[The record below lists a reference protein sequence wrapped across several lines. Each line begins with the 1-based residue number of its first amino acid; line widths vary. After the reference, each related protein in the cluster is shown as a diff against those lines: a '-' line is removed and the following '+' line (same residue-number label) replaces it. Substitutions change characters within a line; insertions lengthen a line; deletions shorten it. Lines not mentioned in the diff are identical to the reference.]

1 MTPIRQ
7 NAILRR
13 VKDITLGTTLSVALL
28 NGTAMLQSCGSV
40 DRADSS
46 STSAEDSDYDKTEQV
61 ETFKKGV
68 RTFITETSPGKFKIT
83 DEQQVQDPALA
94 AAIVSYND
102 GHRDTLS
109 VDAAKKLVQTDES
122 TRHYFNNSGMY
133 GQHHGNGLANALL
146 WGSMGYMLGRNI
158 GMGGMGGNRMQD
170 ENRYRSGAYASP
182 GVFNR
187 SGNIGNEVSR
197 SRVVTSR
204 PSGGRGGFFGGRS
217 GRGFNG

>member
-1 MTPIRQ
+1 MTPLRQ

-13 VKDITLGTTLSVALL
+13 VKDITLGTTLGVALL
-28 NGTAMLQSCGSV
+28 NGSVMLQSCGSV

-46 STSAEDSDYDKTEQV
+46 TSAEDSDYDRTEKV

-68 RTFITETSPGKFKIT
+68 RTFITETAPGKFKIT

-94 AAIVSYND
+94 AAIVNYYD

-133 GQHHGNGLANALL
+133 RQHHGNGLANALL
-146 WGSMGYMLGRNI
+146 WGSMGYMLGRNNR
-158 GMGGMGGNRMQD
+158 MGGNVQD
-170 ENRYRSGAYASP
+170 ENRYRSGVYASP
-182 GVFNR
+182 GVFGR
-187 SGNIGNEVSR
+187 SSGIGSEVSR
-197 SRVVTSR
+197 SRVVSSR
-204 PSGGRGGFFGGRS
+204 PSGGRGGFFSGRS
-217 GRGFNG
+217 GRGFSG

>member
-1 MTPIRQ
+1 MTPFRRNI
-7 NAILRR
+7 ILRR

-28 NGTAMLQSCGSV
+28 NGTALLQSCGSV

-46 STSAEDSDYDKTEQV
+46 SSSADDSEYDKTEQV

-68 RTFITETSPGKFKIT
+68 RTYITETAPGKFKIT

-146 WGSMGYMLGRNI
+146 WGSMGYMLGRNT
-158 GMGGMGGNRMQD
+158 GMGGNRMQD
-170 ENRYRSGAYASP
+170 ENRYRSGAYANP

-217 GRGFNG
+217 GRGFSG

>member
-1 MTPIRQ
+1 MTPFRR
-7 NAILRR
+7 NNILRR
-13 VKDITLGTTLSVALL
+13 VKDITLGTTFSVALL
-28 NGTAMLQSCGSV
+28 NGSALLQSCGSV

-46 STSAEDSDYDKTEQV
+46 SSSSSADDSDYDKTEQV

-68 RTFITETSPGKFKIT
+68 RTYITETAPGKFKIT

-146 WGSMGYMLGRNI
+146 WGSMGYMLGRNT
-158 GMGGMGGNRMQD
+158 GMGGSRMQD
-170 ENRYRSGAYASP
+170 ENRYRSGAYANP

-217 GRGFNG
+217 GRGFSG